1 MTSWISKSKD
11 GKIKDW
17 QNLKREM
24 AENFSDALKDMKS
37 QIQGQI
43 VTRINKSN
51 PKHITVKLQN
61 TTKR

>member
-1 MTSWISKSKD
+1 MTSWISKRKD
-11 GKIKDW
+11 GRIKDW

>member
-11 GKIKDW
+11 GKMKDW

>member
-1 MTSWISKSKD
+1 
-11 GKIKDW
+11 
-17 QNLKREM
+17 M

-43 VTRINKSN
+43 VTRINESKSN
-51 PKHITVKLQN
+51 PKRMTVKLQN

>member
-51 PKHITVKLQN
+51 PKHITIKLQN